1 MEDTVEKSC
10 WGVALKA
17 VIGFAVVMAA
27 VWLAGGE
34 TTAVLATAAG

>member
-10 WGVALKA
+10 WAVAFKA
-17 VIGFAVVMAA
+17 ALGFAAIILL

-34 TTAVLATAAG
+34 GSAVLTSAG